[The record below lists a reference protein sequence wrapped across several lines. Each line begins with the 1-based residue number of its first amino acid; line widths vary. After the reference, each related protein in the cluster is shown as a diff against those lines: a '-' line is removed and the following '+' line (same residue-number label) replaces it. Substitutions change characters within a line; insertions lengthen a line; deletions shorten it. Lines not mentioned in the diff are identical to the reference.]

1 MLGKGHYGKVYLGYE
16 LPNTASKNTE
26 TANPS
31 QFTPAKET
39 SEQCAKVEGCKPLV
53 DLTSLKAGSA
63 SGEKSPELLA
73 CKTI

>member
-16 LPNTASKNTE
+16 LQTSKTAAEIAT
-26 TANPS
+26 PS
-31 QFTPAKET
+31 QFTPAKES
-39 SEQCAKVEGCKPLV
+39 SEAKVDGCKPPV

>member
-16 LPNTASKNTE
+16 LLNTASKNTE
-26 TANPS
+26 SVTPS
-31 QFTPAKET
+31 QFTPAIKT
-39 SEQCAKVEGCKPLV
+39 SEQYAKVEGSKPPV